1 MSAFPPIPA
10 TAAPP
15 SPARTGPARALL
27 ATVLAV
33 AVTLGAAG
41 PAYAVPAS
49 RKFAV
54 ISSFTQTTAASYE
67 RWNAARRDLPAW
79 AAYGFDWNTDHCS
92 ASPDRP
98 LGFDFRLACH
108 RHDFG
113 YRNYKAVG
121 AFPANKALVDAALHA
136 DLKRGCATYATAVR
150 PACLSLAWTYY
161 QAVRLFGS
169 LATVD
174 QADVDQAADLVR

>member
-1 MSAFPPIPA
+1 MSAYPPVPA
-10 TAAPP
+10 AAVHR
-15 SPARTGPARALL
+15 SPARLL
-27 ATVLAV
+27 FTAVLAIIV
-33 AVTLGAAG
+33 VLTAAG
-41 PAYAVPAS
+41 PAYAVPAA

-54 ISSFTQTTAASYE
+54 ISSFTQTTAASYDS
-67 RWNAARRDLPAW
+67 WNAARQDLPAW
-79 AAYGFDWNTDHCS
+79 SAYGLDWNTDFCS

-98 LGFDFRLACH
+98 LGFDFRLSCH

-113 YRNYKAVG
+113 YRNYRAVG
-121 AFPANKALVDAALHA
+121 AFPANKALVDSALYA
-136 DLKRGCATYATAVR
+136 DLKRKCATYATAVR

-174 QADVDQAADLVR
+174 KADVDAAATLVL